1 MLSSER
7 KIKKLFIKFLTWNQI
22 KKAINLVNVYPDCIM
37 PWQKAFESAAGNNA
51 YDICIWIL
59 EYLNQSHSIIPT
71 PSNSTISRIN
81 IHYDDNILLDKLEKM
96 AIMYRESSKYRYY
109 IDKLIEYESSSK
121 DKDR

>member
-1 MLSSER
+1 MLTSER
-7 KIKKLFIKFLTWNQI
+7 KIRKLFIKFLTWN
-22 KKAINLVNVYPDCIM
+22 KKNKALNLLETYPECIM

-59 EYLNQSHSIIPT
+59 EYLNQSHPIIPT

-81 IHYDDNILLDKLEKM
+81 IYYDDNILLDKLEKM

-109 IDKLIEYESSSK
+109 IDKLMEYESSSK

>member
-1 MLSSER
+1 MLTSER
-7 KIKKLFIKFLTWNQI
+7 KIRKLFIKFLTWN
-22 KKAINLVNVYPDCIM
+22 KKNKALNLLETYPECIM